1 MTGGVGSDGSSSTQ
15 PRNVTAIMDLER
27 EVTNTQKKQKCKGV
41 FHMYFEN
48 KINKRELKN
57 KEIYK
62 AIKKNESSLVGI
74 ESS

>member
-1 MTGGVGSDGSSSTQ
+1 MG
-15 PRNVTAIMDLER
+15 LER

-57 KEIYK
+57 KEVHK

>member
-1 MTGGVGSDGSSSTQ
+1 MAAAQLNPEMSLLSWIWKGRL
-15 PRNVTAIMDLER
+15 PILK
-27 EVTNTQKKQKCKGV
+27 KKQKCKGV

-48 KINKRELKN
+48 KISKRELKN

>member
-1 MTGGVGSDGSSSTQ
+1 
-15 PRNVTAIMDLER
+15 
-27 EVTNTQKKQKCKGV
+27 
-41 FHMYFEN
+41 MYFEN
-48 KINKRELKN
+48 KISKRELKN